1 MFDIA
6 LSSVF
11 FMLDTMYMVKLIHF
25 WCFFILFFACR
36 SILVSIDVAV
46 FLFEIASPIRNSEF
60 EIFSLPLLYGAKINE
75 LILVGEWWRLVTP
88 MFLVQDWQWGSC
100 SHSVTISALHLANSV
115 KSVRYNSLRI
125 DILVVVG
132 LEASLFEIH
141 VTFICFICLNRIILS
156 IKAGNL

>member
-11 FMLDTMYMVKLIHF
+11 FMLDTMYMVIHF
-25 WCFFILFFACR
+25 WCFFILYFACR

-60 EIFSLPLLYGAKINE
+60 GFFSLPLLYGAKINE

>member
-25 WCFFILFFACR
+25 WCFFILYFACR
-36 SILVSIDVAV
+36 SILVSIDIAV

-100 SHSVTISALHLANSV
+100 SHSVISALHLANSV